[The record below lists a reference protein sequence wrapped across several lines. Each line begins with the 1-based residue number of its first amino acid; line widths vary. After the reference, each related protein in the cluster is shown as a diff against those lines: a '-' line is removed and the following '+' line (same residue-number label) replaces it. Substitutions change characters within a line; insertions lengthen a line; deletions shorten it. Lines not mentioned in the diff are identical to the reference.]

1 MKIPPSRVIGCGLI
15 VALAG
20 CQQSYPLASR
30 YIKSVPVQASQG
42 ALVTVDPSESQE
54 LAGASISIPAGAL
67 ERDTTVTVELGLE
80 KLATGPDTS
89 VSQVAVWGPAG
100 TKLASP
106 AEVVLP
112 FTLPATESADGLR
125 VNLLRGD
132 GTKVALDRVA
142 FTVDGTNQAA
152 RFRLDELAALEVEV
166 SHCGAD
172 HPCADGT
179 VCREGT
185 CVAPTCGT
193 SVCVS
198 GQLCCDN
205 HCQTVEPGTT
215 TCPVPQCS
223 LDHPCADGF
232 LCDGGVCWQRC
243 GDLRPACPTGT
254 VCSTNGICVHAP
266 TTECGPDRPC
276 DHGSVC
282 DSGVCHLRCG
292 PDFPDQHCTAPQVCV
307 ENYVCR

>member
-1 MKIPPSRVIGCGLI
+1 TTPPTSPPCARSSWAAPRKRARFFRIRSSASRPGATRRTRGGRSRAGEGFSGSPHSWPFELAGVRPCDTTEPRHMKIQPSRVIGCGLI

-67 ERDTTVTVELGLE
+67 ERDTTVTVELGLD
-80 KLATGPDTS
+80 KLATGPDTQ

-100 TKLASP
+100 TKLSAP

-112 FTLPATESADGLR
+112 FALPATESPDGLR
-125 VNLLRGD
+125 VSMLLGN
-132 GTKVALDRVA
+132 GQKVALDRIA

-179 VCREGT
+179 VCHEGT

-193 SVCVS
+193 STCVS

-223 LDHPCADGF
+223 LDHPCADG
-232 LCDGGVCWQRC
+232 
-243 GDLRPACPTGT
+243 
-254 VCSTNGICVHAP
+254 S
-266 TTECGPDRPC
+266 
-276 DHGSVC
+276 
-282 DSGVCHLRCG
+282 
-292 PDFPDQHCTAPQVCV
+292 
-307 ENYVCR
+307 